1 MSAIGP
7 ARGSLTAIL
16 DRAANGAELSEADI
30 VALFAARGESFREVC
45 AAADALRVKTCTSRV
60 SYVVTRNI
68 NYTNVC
74 LYRCAFCAFSK
85 GKTHE
90 SLRGRPYDLSLDEIT
105 RRCREA
111 WERGAVE
118 PACRAASIRTTPARP
133 TLRSA
138 RPSRRQCPTCTSTP
152 SRRSKS
158 RKARQHWG

>member
-1 MSAIGP
+1 LS
-7 ARGSLTAIL
+7 AIL
-16 DRAANGAELSEADI
+16 DRAVNGTELGEADI
-30 VALFAARGESFREVC
+30 IALFAARGESFHEVC
-45 AAADALRVKTCTSRV
+45 AAADALRVEMCGRRV

-85 GKTHE
+85 GKTHD
-90 SLRGRPYDLSLDEIT
+90 SLRGRPYDLSLDEVA

-118 PACRAASIRTTPARP
+118 ASIRATPARP
-133 TLRSA
+133 ILRSA
-138 RPSRRQCPTCTSTP
+138 APSKRRCQTSTSTP

-158 RKARQHWG
+158 HKVPQRSG